1 MDDQTKEAISATAK
15 KAERIAEEV
24 VERPW
29 VRAFS
34 RIGFLAKGFLFLVIG
49 LSAILLATGMQGG
62 RITDPAGAMAAI
74 AQYSAGKFL
83 LTIFFIGA
91 LGHGV
96 WNILRGI
103 ADVDGVGKG
112 IKGIIARSAS
122 VGVGI
127 FYFILAATA
136 FTIVLTH
143 SVSEENGRAEET
155 VAWIFLSIPLGAVVI
170 LIVALGFWG
179 VAIHECY
186 SGISGKFQE
195 NYKTWKLTPA
205 MEKFAML
212 LGVISF
218 STRAFLYVLVGYF
231 FFLAANLND
240 PSQAQGID
248 GALLSL
254 AQSRYGSILLLVS
267 GFGLFCN
274 GVLAFF
280 EAKYRRIC

>member
-1 MDDQTKEAISATAK
+1 MNDQTKEVIAETAK

-29 VRAFS
+29 MRVIS
-34 RIGFLAKGFLFLVIG
+34 RVGFIAKGILFCVIG
-49 LSAILLATGMQGG
+49 VSATLLAAGLQGG
-62 RITDPAGAMAAI
+62 RITDPVGAMAAI

-83 LTIFFIGA
+83 LTILFIGA

-96 WNILRGI
+96 WNVLRGI
-103 ADVDGVGKG
+103 ADVDNTGKG

-122 VGVGI
+122 VGIGI
-127 FYFILAATA
+127 FWFTLAAIA
-136 FTIVLTH
+136 FQIVLTY
-143 SVSEENGRAEET
+143 SVAEENGRGEEL
-155 VAWIFLSIPLGAVVI
+155 VAWAFLSLPLGALVI

-179 VAIHECY
+179 AAIHECY

-205 MEKFAML
+205 LERFAMV

-218 STRAFLYVLVGYF
+218 VTRAFLYVIIGYF
-231 FFLAANLND
+231 FFLAANQND
-240 PSQAQGID
+240 PNQAQGID

-254 AQSRYGSILLLVS
+254 AQSRYGSLLLFVS
-267 GFGLFCN
+267 GFGLFCH

>member
-1 MDDQTKEAISATAK
+1 MRVLSRVGFIAKGILFCVIGISA
-15 KAERIAEEV
+15 V
-24 VERPW
+24 
-29 VRAFS
+29 
-34 RIGFLAKGFLFLVIG
+34 
-49 LSAILLATGMQGG
+49 LLAAGLQGG
-62 RITDPAGAMAAI
+62 RITDPVGAMAAI

-83 LTIFFIGA
+83 LTILFIGA

-96 WNILRGI
+96 WNVLRGI
-103 ADVDGVGKG
+103 ADVDNTGKG

-122 VGVGI
+122 VGIGI
-127 FYFILAATA
+127 FWFTLAAIA
-136 FTIVLTH
+136 FDIVLTY
-143 SVSEENGRAEET
+143 SVAEENGRGEEF
-155 VAWIFLSIPLGAVVI
+155 VAWVFLSIPLGALVV

-179 VAIHECY
+179 AAIHECY

-205 MEKFAML
+205 LERLAMV

-218 STRAFLYVLVGYF
+218 VTRAFLYVIIGNF
-231 FFLAANLND
+231 FFLAANQND

-254 AQSRYGSILLLVS
+254 AQSRYGSILLFVS
-267 GFGLFCN
+267 GFGLFCH

>member
-1 MDDQTKEAISATAK
+1 MNDETKEAIAETAK

-29 VRAFS
+29 VRALS
-34 RIGFLAKGFLFLVIG
+34 RVGFIAKGFLFLVIG
-49 LSAILLATGMQGG
+49 ISAILLAAGLQGG
-62 RITDPAGAMAAI
+62 RITDPVGAMASI
-74 AQYSAGKFL
+74 AQYPAGKFL
-83 LTIFFIGA
+83 LTILFIGA
-91 LGHGV
+91 LGHGM

-103 ADVDGVGKG
+103 ADVDNVGKG

-127 FYFILAATA
+127 FYFLMAATA
-136 FTIVLTH
+136 FNIVLTY
-143 SVSEENGRAEET
+143 SVSQENGRAEET
-155 VAWIFLSIPLGAVVI
+155 VAWIFLSIPLGALVI
-170 LIVALGFWG
+170 LIIALGFWG
-179 VAIHECY
+179 AAVHECY
-186 SGISGKFQE
+186 SGFSGKFQE

-205 MEKFAML
+205 MERFAMV

-218 STRAFLYVLVGYF
+218 TTRAFLYVLVGYF

-240 PSQAQGID
+240 PSQAQGMD

-254 AQSRYGSILLLVS
+254 AKSRYGSILLFVS
-267 GFGLFCN
+267 GFGLFCH

-280 EAKYRRIC
+280 EEKYRRIC

>member
-1 MDDQTKEAISATAK
+1 MNDQTKEVIAETAK

-29 VRAFS
+29 MRVIS
-34 RIGFLAKGFLFLVIG
+34 RVGFIAKGILFCVIG
-49 LSAILLATGMQGG
+49 ISATLLAAGLQGG
-62 RITDPAGAMAAI
+62 RITDPVGAMAAI

-83 LTIFFIGA
+83 LTILFIGA

-96 WNILRGI
+96 WNVLRGI
-103 ADVDGVGKG
+103 ADVDNTGKG

-122 VGVGI
+122 VGIGI
-127 FYFILAATA
+127 FWFTLAAIA
-136 FTIVLTH
+136 FQIVLTY
-143 SVSEENGRAEET
+143 SVAEENGRGEEL
-155 VAWIFLSIPLGAVVI
+155 VAWAFLSLPLGALVI

-179 VAIHECY
+179 AAIHECY

-205 MEKFAML
+205 LERFAMV

-218 STRAFLYVLVGYF
+218 VTRAFLYVIIGYF
-231 FFLAANLND
+231 FFLAANQND
-240 PSQAQGID
+240 PNQAQGID

-254 AQSRYGSILLLVS
+254 AQSRYGSLLLFVS
-267 GFGLFCN
+267 GFGLFCH